1 MAAMA
6 RSLGI
11 PARVAVGFTPGTQ
24 QGDGS
29 WLVTTKDAHAWPELY
44 FAGLGWLRFEPT
56 PTRGVTPGY
65 TVPQVTSSTGP
76 QASSAPT
83 QAARPGPSAS
93 SAAGCS
99 AERRRIGDCGLQP
112 QSAGTAAGS
121 GSGWPS
127 ATVITLCVLA
137 ALLVLALLFPMLW
150 RLRLR
155 RARLRR
161 RPELTDQQVLAAWR
175 ELIDSAWDL
184 GIAPDDAETPRRT
197 AARLATVGALSPEAS
212 AAVGRLALATEQVLY
227 APQVQGPVS
236 PRTDLRLARAGLTS
250 SVDRG
255 TRWRAVLLP
264 ASTTRLLNWR
274 NWRRSGRG

>member
-1 MAAMA
+1 
-6 RSLGI
+6 
-11 PARVAVGFTPGTQ
+11 
-24 QGDGS
+24 
-29 WLVTTKDAHAWPELY
+29 
-44 FAGLGWLRFEPT
+44 
-56 PTRGVTPGY
+56 
-65 TVPQVTSSTGP
+65 
-76 QASSAPT
+76 
-83 QAARPGPSAS
+83 
-93 SAAGCS
+93 
-99 AERRRIGDCGLQP
+99 
-112 QSAGTAAGS
+112 
-121 GSGWPS
+121 
-127 ATVITLCVLA
+127 VITLCVLA